1 MTLHTG
7 GCHCGRVRF
16 EVEAPADLEVL
27 ECNCSMCQKVG
38 FLHLLIP
45 RANFRLVSGEE
56 SLINYQ
62 FNTGQARHLF
72 CRVCGV
78 KSFYVPRS
86 HPDDYSVNARCL
98 DEGTVQMLTV
108 RPFDGQHWEMAV
120 EALEPLRERPNGG

>member
-16 EVEAPADLEVL
+16 EVEAPPDMEVL
-27 ECNCSMCQKVG
+27 ECNCSMCHKQG
-38 FLHLLIP
+38 YLHLLIP
-45 RANFRLVSGEE
+45 RANFRLVSGQE
-56 SLINYQ
+56 SLTNYQ

-72 CRVCGV
+72 CKVCGV

-98 DEGTVQMLTV
+98 DEGTVQMMTV
-108 RPFDGQHWEMAV
+108 TPFDGQHWEMGV
-120 EALEPLRERPNGG
+120 EALEPLRGS